1 MPTTQEDGSIQTQ
14 YTGCTL
20 TLLPTKQI
28 LRLAPELGLCVAM
41 GTHDAVAG
49 YLPRGRGWGLS
60 LLRSPIERWA
70 RFHQP
75 SPWRVK

>member
-1 MPTTQEDGSIQTQ
+1 MP
-14 YTGCTL
+14 

-49 YLPRGRGWGLS
+49 FLYPGKFLKAPPPDLRTYPGGEGGDFLYCESLSPDGLAFIN
-60 LLRSPIERWA
+60 LLRGE
-70 RFHQP
+70 
-75 SPWRVK
+75 